1 MALMYKAYLY
11 DRKVN
16 KPKEIRRF
24 SVDHDV
30 SLSYEY
36 LRKKV
41 ASVFPD
47 LSNENFHLQWHDSE
61 GDLIWFN
68 SDEELIEA
76 LSEHQGGLFKLMI
89 QEKSDG
95 TESNENKED
104 CSESSEGGNYRRC
117 GGGRRGNWWGRRQ
130 QQGRGGWGGWCSPEF
145 QQQMFNHF
153 AGYQQQQQQQQNGC
167 PKKDNGN
174 DNKDESKSNEG
185 SSNTEQQQQA
195 FSSGEEYLKNV
206 GSAVSDFLKPF
217 GIDVD
222 VSVDHNG
229 IRTSVNT
236 HRPEETTENK
246 EEQPTCS
253 KNMEGQNKSGNEKAA
268 PSSED
273 QREQTP
279 PPPSPF
285 TVPVKV
291 IHESKIKKDDVLKK
305 EKVSSQSSD
314 EGEWTM
320 VKEDEDTTETKPSSS
335 GQDEKTEKQKP
346 SEEKQPAS
354 PDRKRQPGPL
364 DLLLA
369 MGFKDENG
377 SLERLLN
384 ACQNDIGKVLENME
398 KMNFKM

>member
-1 MALMYKAYLY
+1 M
-11 DRKVN
+11 
-16 KPKEIRRF
+16 
-24 SVDHDV
+24 
-30 SLSYEY
+30 
-36 LRKKV
+36 
-41 ASVFPD
+41 
-47 LSNENFHLQWHDSE
+47 
-61 GDLIWFN
+61 
-68 SDEELIEA
+68 
-76 LSEHQGGLFKLMI
+76 
-89 QEKSDG
+89 
-95 TESNENKED
+95 
-104 CSESSEGGNYRRC
+104 
-117 GGGRRGNWWGRRQ
+117 GRRGNWWGRRH
-130 QQGRGGWGGWCSPEF
+130 QGRGGWGSGWGGWCSPEF

-153 AGYQQQQQQQQNGC
+153 AGYQQQQQQTGC

-174 DNKDESKSNEG
+174 GSKDESKTSEG
-185 SSNTEQQQQA
+185 SSNTEQQQA
-195 FSSGEEYLKNV
+195 FPSGEEYLKNV

-236 HRPEETTENK
+236 RKPEETTGNK
-246 EEQPTCS
+246 EEQATCS
-253 KNMEGQNKSGNEKAA
+253 KNMDGQNKSGNEKAA
-268 PSSED
+268 PSSGD
-273 QREQTP
+273 QGEQTP
-279 PPPSPF
+279 PHPSPF

-291 IHESKIKKDDVLKK
+291 THESKIRKDDVLKK
-305 EKVSSQSSD
+305 VSSQSSN

-320 VKEDEDTTETKPSSS
+320 VKEDEDTTESKPSSS
-335 GQDEKTEKQKP
+335 GQEGATEKQKP
-346 SEEKQPAS
+346 SEEKQPAN

>member
-1 MALMYKAYLY
+1 MYKAYLY

-76 LSEHQGGLFKLMI
+76 LSEHQGGVFKLMI